1 MESNDRKIFEL
12 DEPAAKSHTPPGWP
26 IRIIEIE
33 LSVNAPKNY
42 GFVECLVILHDCVLA
57 MMIDL
62 AMGSLSRRVQCLL

>member
-1 MESNDRKIFEL
+1 MNSNDREIFEL

-42 GFVECLVILHDCVLA
+42 GLVECLVILHDCHLA

-62 AMGSLSRRVQCLL
+62 AIGSLRHRFQ